1 MTDYHISSNTILQN
15 NLIFIRSKDGIFI
28 NENIHTDFSIILKKT
43 LTKKSDELFKIIIQS
58 AQIPYTFSN
67 TNNSNNY
74 IDWKENNILKT
85 PIQISSG
92 NYNILELVSEIENQL
107 NSISSF
113 SSDNYTLSYDEI
125 KNKVSI
131 TSSSSQNTEFLF
143 NSGANVSKSIAKQ
156 IGYTNDNDITI
167 NNSASSTSDSFVDLI
182 RIHSLFIRSNLASN
196 NTLDSES
203 LTNTDILVN
212 IPITSNPL
220 EIINYQYYEGMSYAL
235 IEIDKITEISIQ
247 LTDQNGNIID
257 LGKKIDWELL
267 LNIQII
273 KNPLFIAQPITDIN
287 ELNNGILENVK
298 LKKFKNELDE
308 EIDVAETLK
317 KSKEI
322 LSHTEKHKQNINQ
335 IKNEIEKI

>member
-43 LTKKSDELFKIIIQS
+43 ITKKEDELFKIIIQS

-85 PIQISSG
+85 PIQIPSG

-107 NSISSF
+107 NSNTSF

-131 TSSSSQNTEFLF
+131 TSASSQNTEFLF

-167 NNSASSTSDSFVDLI
+167 NNSQNTTSDSFVDLI
-182 RIHSLFIRSNLASN
+182 RIHSLFIRSNLSSN

-220 EIINYQYYEGMSYAL
+220 EIINYQYYEGMSYNL
-235 IEIDKITEISIQ
+235 IEEDKITEISIQ

-298 LKKFKNELDE
+298 LKEFKNELDE
-308 EIDVAETLK
+308 EINIDETLK
-317 KSKEI
+317 KSAEI
-322 LSHTEKHKQNINQ
+322 LSHNEKHKQNINL